1 MAWITKN
8 SGGMVVDRRDE
19 PYLSDELKQRLE
31 TDLVSQYP
39 TRQAATMGVLHA
51 IQEQVGYLPYQ
62 AIEETAAFLEIPAS
76 RVLDT
81 ATFYE
86 EYFLKPH
93 GKYVIW
99 VCQSLSCE
107 LMNHTALLD
116 HLREKLGIEV
126 GETTADGKFTLEIV
140 ECLGSCGTAPVA
152 LVNERLHENLNV
164 QNVDEILDSLE
175 S

>member
-8 SGGMVVDRRDE
+8 SGSMVVDRRDQ
-19 PYLSDELKQRLE
+19 PYLSDEIKQQLE
-31 TDLVSQYP
+31 NGVVAQYP
-39 TRQAATMGVLHA
+39 DRQAATMGVLHV
-51 IQEQVGYLPYQ
+51 IQEHYGYLPYQ
-62 AIEETAAFLEIPAS
+62 AIEEAAEFLQIPAS

-116 HLREKLGIEV
+116 HLKQKLGIEV
-126 GETTADGKFTLEIV
+126 GETTEDGKFTLEIV
-140 ECLGSCGTAPVA
+140 ECLGSCGSGPVA
-152 LVNERLHENLNV
+152 LVNERLHENLSVN
-164 QNVDEILDSLE
+164 NVDEILDALE
-175 S
+175 